1 MEQMPPINH
10 IVPSP
15 PIAVQAIPQ
24 VAVLR
29 DRMDWIVGHLKWIK
43 KLT

>member
-1 MEQMPPINH
+1 MPPINH

-15 PIAVQAIPQ
+15 PTTVQVVPK

-29 DRMDWIVGHLKWIK
+29 DRMDWIVDHVEWIK